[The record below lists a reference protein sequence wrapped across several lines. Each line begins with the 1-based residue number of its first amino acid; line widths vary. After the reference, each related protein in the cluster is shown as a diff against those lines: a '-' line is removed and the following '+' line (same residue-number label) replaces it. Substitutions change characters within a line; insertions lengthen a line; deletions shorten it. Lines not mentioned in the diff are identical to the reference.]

1 MSRTRAPDYLPS
13 VHGTS
18 YPFISPTRLDLSGRT
33 VVVTG
38 AALADGIGHAT
49 TLAFARAG
57 AAGIAILDQHA
68 ASNELVAQVKQA
80 AVAAGR
86 SEPQVVAHTVDITS
100 LADLEAARSA
110 VLEAFGGRLD
120 VLVNNAAFQEPYAA
134 LLDADPDVYWRT
146 WDVNVRGLFNM
157 ARAFLPALLS
167 SRSSPPRELRG
178 LATMLNVSSSGA
190 LSARPG
196 GGSYRTSKLAI
207 LRWTESLQL
216 DYESQGLVA
225 YCVNP
230 GAVKTQITIN
240 EPSELRDRLPH
251 KPDLAGDT
259 IAWLVSERR
268 EWLAGRYVS
277 CPWDMEELVRRKQD
291 VVDGDKLKMR
301 MAI

>member
-1 MSRTRAPDYLPS
+1 MSRPRAPDFLPS
-13 VHGTS
+13 VHATS
-18 YPFISPTRLDLSGRT
+18 YPFISPTSLDLSGRT

-49 TLAFARAG
+49 TLSFARAG
-57 AAGIAILDQHA
+57 AAGIAILDQHS
-68 ASNELVAQVKQA
+68 ASSELIDKVKRA
-80 AVAAGR
+80 AVEAGR
-86 SEPQVVAHTVDITS
+86 AEPIVVAHTVDITS
-100 LADLEAARSA
+100 LDAVEITRSA

-134 LLDADPDVYWRT
+134 LLDADPHVYWRT

-167 SRSSPPRELRG
+167 TRSSPKDELRG

-190 LSARPG
+190 LSARSG

-216 DYESQGLVA
+216 DYESEGLVA
-225 YCVNP
+225 FCVNP
-230 GAVKTQITIN
+230 GAVKTQITVN

-277 CPWDMEELVRRKQD
+277 CPWDMAELMRRKQE
-291 VVDGDKLKMR
+291 VVEGDKLKMR